1 MELKKLALA
10 IAISTALTA
19 CGGGGSSSSSS
30 SSSSSTA
37 STYTISGTAAK
48 GIIQKGIVTT
58 KEYVGG
64 TWTTVGSTLTD
75 DNGDYTLSLSGYAGG
90 VLKIEITAGANTT
103 MKCDGS
109 SGCGD
114 AAFGQSVALPQ
125 NFTMAAVLPTVSTTT
140 LANVPVTPYTN
151 MAAAIV
157 ETNLAS
163 STDKKAAVTDALA
176 KVTNLVGFDVAN
188 TPAIDITASD
198 ISGESA
204 TAQRAATMAA
214 ALMSFTSDSKSIAD
228 VIQDLADSI
237 KDGTLDSNDEITP
250 TALEQS
256 WVDIA
261 DSDTY
266 KTILPSTTIDSVKQQ
281 ASVIEQS
288 ISDDGS
294 LTVAANPLYSA
305 TDIAKAK
312 ALITNTRS
320 LIYNIAN
327 TDFDTPLNAI
337 DANAAQAAEV
347 FDKDSAAMA
356 SLLGTALEDMLSKL
370 TEDQVTAG
378 GTFPVD
384 VYSGADK
391 LGTLTLTTTS
401 TSSGMSAKLAG
412 TLIGTESGAKT
423 VTVNDLTISS
433 NLTLDEIKAA
443 STAGT
448 SYTLNISGGLSDG
461 STSLSITNGQAL
473 ATLSSALSN
482 ASGDTLTA
490 ALTGIELKNLDL
502 TLTANGA
509 TFSGNAKF
517 SLVKPDAAKISKAL
531 YDSFPLT
538 LKTVSLSGDFSTSD
552 SQNIKAAVALDL
564 GNSETF
570 DLMAFLNNENIVWI
584 EKDNAID
591 TATLAAL
598 KNLDGIPETASE
610 WSINYSASL
619 QSYYYQAGY
628 YWNSGSPDY
637 TYHGDSQ
644 STQEA
649 YNAQA
654 AIYDPIAALNAVI
667 ASDYA
672 SITGSKVVYTD
683 INVGEGYYWDE
694 NNQKVPST
702 YNNLHGEIQ
711 LGSYDES
718 ASTFL
723 KVKASASFE
732 LNNVTGLPHAKVSAI
747 VDRNSFTGGSAT
759 LAFTWD
765 NNYYTINLDNVDVEK
780 QTGSI
785 TVTDPL
791 GTALTLTNVSIQDKT
806 GSGSLYVGTNKV
818 ATIKTLTSGAV
829 KITYT
834 DGTFETLQ

>member
-1 MELKKLALA
+1 M
-10 IAISTALTA
+10 
-19 CGGGGSSSSSS
+19 
-30 SSSSSTA
+30 
-37 STYTISGTAAK
+37 
-48 GIIQKGIVTT
+48 
-58 KEYVGG
+58 
-64 TWTTVGSTLTD
+64 TD
-75 DNGDYTLSLSGYAGG
+75 DNGDYSLLLSGYAGG

-125 NFTMAAVLPTVSTTT
+125 NFTMAAVLPTVSTAFLT
-140 LANVPVTPYTN
+140 NIPVTPYTN
-151 MAAAIV
+151 MAVAIA

-163 STDKKAAVTDALA
+163 STDKQAAVTDALA
-176 KVTNLVGFDVAN
+176 KVTNLVGFNVAN

-228 VIQDLADSI
+228 VIQELADSI

-250 TALEQS
+250 TELEQS
-256 WVDIA
+256 WVNIA

-266 KTILPSTTIDSVKQQ
+266 KTILPSTTIDGIKQQ
-281 ASVIEQS
+281 ASVIEQN

-294 LTVAANPLYSA
+294 FTVVPSPLYSA

-320 LIYNIAN
+320 LVYNIAN
-327 TDFDTPLNAI
+327 TDFDSPLNAI

-370 TEDQVTAG
+370 NEDEVTAG
-378 GTFPVD
+378 GIFPVD

-391 LGTLTLTTTS
+391 LGTLALTTTN
-401 TSSGMSAKLAG
+401 TESGLSAKLAG
-412 TLIGTESGAKT
+412 TLTGTETGAKT
-423 VTVNDLTISS
+423 VTVNDLTIST
-433 NLTLDEIKAA
+433 NLTLDEIKNA

-448 SYTLNISGGLSDG
+448 RYSLNISGGLTDG
-461 STSLSITNGQAL
+461 STSLAISNGQAV
-473 ATLSSALSN
+473 ATL
-482 ASGDTLTA
+482 ASTLTSVTDSSLGA

-509 TFSGNAKF
+509 TFAGNAKF
-517 SLVKPDAAKISKAL
+517 SLVKPDAAKVSKAFT
-531 YDSFPLT
+531 DDFPLT
-538 LKTVSLSGDFSTSD
+538 LKSVALSGDFTTAD
-552 SQNIKAAVALDL
+552 SQNIKAAVGLDL

-570 DLMAFLNNENIVWI
+570 DLMAFLNNENTVWVY
-584 EKDNAID
+584 KDNTIDAATLTSLKTLNGIPD
-591 TATLAAL
+591 TASQWQ
-598 KNLDGIPETASE
+598 I
-610 WSINYSASL
+610 
-619 QSYYYQAGY
+619 SYGY
-628 YWNSGSPDY
+628 GNY
-637 TYHGDSQ
+637 TYPIWSYDDLGNMTFSGYEQ
-644 STQEA
+644 SSYQTGYQWYRESPFGYASDDLHTQEA
-649 YNAQA
+649 YTAQA
-654 AIYDPIAALNAVI
+654 AIYDPVAALNAVI

-672 SITGSKVVYTD
+672 SINGSKVISASAYAGSWTY
-683 INVGEGYYWDE
+683 IDE
-694 NNQKVPST
+694 NNQSIT
-702 YNNLHGEIQ
+702 TNYNDVNGEIQ
-711 LGSYDES
+711 LGNYDES
-718 ASTFL
+718 ASNFL

-747 VDRNSFTGGSAT
+747 VDRNSFTGGSAS
-759 LAFTWD
+759 LAFTWG

-791 GTALTLTNVSIQDKT
+791 GTALTLTDVSIQDKT

-818 ATIKTLTSGAV
+818 ATVKTLDNGAV